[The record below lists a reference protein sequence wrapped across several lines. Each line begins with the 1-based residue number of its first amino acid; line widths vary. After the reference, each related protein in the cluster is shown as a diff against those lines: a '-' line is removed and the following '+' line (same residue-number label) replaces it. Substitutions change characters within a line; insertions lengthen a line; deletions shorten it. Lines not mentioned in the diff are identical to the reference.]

1 MGVECNYING
11 NGARSSRCSAAR
23 QRGRSRRARS
33 RRAHANRES
42 SHGDCR
48 KTGDLPLDI
57 CAEDDS
63 RTTIGLQREP
73 DESDPRD
80 HAQGWVDYLREDM
93 PNSYRPF
100 VFWDDQKVY
109 VEVAVEKLDLR
120 NLFESA
126 CAEFYVPISNL
137 IDCVRSMLTY

>member
-1 MGVECNYING
+1 M
-11 NGARSSRCSAAR
+11 R
-23 QRGRSRRARS
+23 RGGSI
-33 RRAHANRES
+33 
-42 SHGDCR
+42 
-48 KTGDLPLDI
+48 I
-57 CAEDDS
+57 CA
-63 RTTIGLQREP
+63 RTCR
-73 DESDPRD
+73 
-80 HAQGWVDYLREDM
+80 
-93 PNSYRPF
+93 YRP